1 MKNKAFT
8 LIEVL
13 VVILIVGVLGSIAF
27 AQYQKSVLKSRFS
40 TLVPIAK
47 ALNDGQEMFLL
58 SHGKYADRLENLDVE
73 IAANASGSTA
83 TINGNIITLGA
94 NKRHTYIKVTKE
106 NFDNN
111 LIMFQQESRYFPGE
125 IHCEAKT
132 GKILANWLC
141 KVALKGKEVSGAN
154 DGRSLTE
161 GYTDYVINGAE
172 NGFFPKDWVNP
183 TKEDKD
189 SFKPGDTCTGT
200 EESYQCRELNFNN
213 GACYAESGYNCGNG
227 AFVSSTCTSTAGQSC
242 SGSFTDSSCIANG
255 SESCMGSSYLNSTCE
270 ANKSYGCYH
279 SNFKNSSCTG
289 NSRSGACQNS
299 TFDNSECIADG
310 TDIYNIACYTSTYKN
325 KSSCIANG
333 KGCYDSTFE
342 NSTCTGNAASSCG
355 ESTFTE
361 TSVCNGNNSAACQGS
376 TFKDNSI
383 CYANEDGACGDSKN
397 NDGTVKTPA
406 VYEGN
411 ACCKGTLC
419 PANVPKCDCG
429 IDSNTGQH
437 ALSC

>member
-1 MKNKAFT
+1 MNKDKNKNKGFT
-8 LIEVL
+8 LIELL
-13 VVILIVGVLGSIAF
+13 VVILIIAVLAGIVF
-27 AQYQKSVLKSRFS
+27 AQYQKSILKSRFS

-73 IAANASGSTA
+73 IAAGASGNTA
-83 TINGNIITLGA
+83 NINGNIITLGA

-200 EESYQCRELNFNN
+200 ENWECQNVKISD
-213 GACYAESGYNCGNG
+213 GACYGESIYACRGGI
-227 AFVSSTCTSTAGQSC
+227 FVNSTCSSVAGAGQSC
-242 SGSFTDSSCIANG
+242 YGSFTDSSCIANG

-270 ANKSYGCYH
+270 ANKVYGCYA
-279 SNFKNSSCTG
+279 SNFKNSSCMG
-289 NSRSGACQNS
+289 NADLTCHKS
-299 TFDNSECIADG
+299 TFDNSECYGDAS
-310 TDIYNIACYTSTYKN
+310 NACS
-325 KSSCIANG
+325 
-333 KGCYDSTFE
+333 
-342 NSTCTGNAASSCG
+342 
-355 ESTFTE
+355 
-361 TSVCNGNNSAACQGS
+361 GS

-383 CYANEDGACGDSKN
+383 CYAYVKSTCGDFKEG
-397 NDGTVKTPA
+397 DVTTPST
-406 VYEGN
+406 YEGN
-411 ACCKGTLC
+411 ACCKGDFC
-419 PANVPKCDCG
+419 PDYAPICPED
-429 IDSNTGQH
+429 
-437 ALSC
+437 

>member
-1 MKNKAFT
+1 MNKDKNKNKGFT
-8 LIEVL
+8 LIELL
-13 VVILIVGVLGSIAF
+13 VVILIIGILGSITF
-27 AQYQKSVLKSRFS
+27 AQYQKSILKSRFS

-58 SHGKYADRLENLDVE
+58 SHGKYADKLENLDVE
-73 IAANASGSTA
+73 IAANASGNTA

-94 NKRHTYIKVTKE
+94 NNRHTYIKVTKE

-132 GKILANWLC
+132 GKFLANWLC
-141 KVALKGKEVSGAN
+141 QNELGGEKL
-154 DGRSLTE
+154 DRSLTE
-161 GYTDYVINGAE
+161 GYTDYVIKGDG

-183 TKEDKD
+183 VNKKE
-189 SFKPGDTCTGT
+189 FMPGDTCTGT
-200 EESYQCRELNFNN
+200 EVHECYAMQFSGSECY
-213 GACYAESGYNCGNG
+213 AYAESGYACVNG
-227 AFVSSTCTSTAGQSC
+227 IFVNSTCNSFAPSSC
-242 SGSFTDSSCIANG
+242 FGGSYTDSDCIANG
-255 SESCMGSSYLNSTCE
+255 SESCMHSSYLNSTCE
-270 ANKSYGCYH
+270 ANNTHGCRYGK
-279 SNFKNSSCTG
+279 FKNSRCIG
-289 NSRSGACQNS
+289 NSSVSCNES
-299 TFDNSECIADG
+299 TFDNSECIVSNVE
-310 TDIYNIACYTSTYKN
+310 YNKSCHTSTYKN
-325 KSSCIANG
+325 KSSCVADG
-333 KGCYDSTFE
+333 KGCYNSTFE
-342 NSTCTGNAASSCG
+342 NSTCTGNGASSCE

-361 TSVCNGNNSAACQGS
+361 NSVCNGNNSAACQGS

-419 PANVPKCDCG
+419 PASAPKCDCA
-429 IDSNTGQH
+429 IDSSTGQH